1 VKVPENL
8 IARHLAKVVNN
19 ITFRDP
25 TVVWQ
30 EDDGS

>member
-8 IARHLAKVVNN
+8 IARHFIEVVNN

-25 TVVWQ
+25 TVAWQ
-30 EDDGS
+30 EDDAS